1 MKNKIIKKT
10 PIIVLATLLLSI
22 PITQT
27 HAYTFNVDFA
37 DTGSSSSSSGKP
49 GGNGNSG
56 NQEPKYSKEL
66 SSKTGEEN
74 GYKYKETYT
83 CKYNYNISSKNKV
96 TINGYNMQNKK
107 IIENSLNIS
116 DKNKIVAG
124 TSIGLEIYE
133 VKKISY
139 SVSDIEVV
147 YTKVKT
153 EKKETKCQAYTCN
166 YSCTAR
172 GSSPYTVQK
181 SVPAGYACSK
191 GNEKSTM
198 HSCVNTTSSPTCS
211 SYKTGWVDTN
221 ETITKRKYTS
231 ESNNYVKDCLKHAV
245 KVAKGK
251 ANATGTSATYSIEVP
266 ESNDINNKTSITT
279 IEGNVTKEEK
289 FKVSENKEQKSGTRT
304 VEYEYSTNPCMNVIT
319 SEVKYVSNSKDCNKG
334 KEKNEILIANDN
346 INGRSHWHYF
356 VPLNTK
362 SKDKEGNNNTVNIA
376 LTENQKNNINNIL
389 DFKQCVYVLENKY
402 VEKDSNKTD
411 YTDLIKL
418 GNGHSLEGDYICKL
432 KNGKK
437 NCDKKLES
445 TKDYSKLKKYK
456 CYLTSVIKIPINQ
469 KFYQEDEDEDGNI
482 TFTGFNFY
490 YRPINIYNPFPN
502 GFSPNSYWKEWND
515 NGRKDPNMEK
525 SYTVMTYSA
534 ININTSIVRNYKNLI
549 TDEKQNTYSSWNNMS
564 SRDGKSNFISTQ
576 GVVTRHNTG
585 DYYRIGEGPSVEK
598 KDGKLVMTGS
608 DNS

>member
-49 GGNGNSG
+49 GGNGSSG

-83 CKYNYNISSKNKV
+83 CKYNYNISSTNKV

-251 ANATGTSATYSIEVP
+251 ANATGTSATYSIKVP
-266 ESNDINNKTSITT
+266 ESNNINKTSITT
-279 IEGNVTKEEK
+279 IQGKVTKEEK
-289 FKVSENKEQKSGTRT
+289 FNVSKNTEQKSGTRT

-319 SEVKYVSNSKDCNKG
+319 SEVRYVSDSKYCNKD
-334 KEKNEILIANDN
+334 NEILIANETID
-346 INGRSHWHYF
+346 GRTHWHYF
-356 VPLNTK
+356 TPINTK
-362 SKDKEGNNNTVNIA
+362 SSDYITIELTKNTNNSNNKKSNKEC
-376 LTENQKNNINNIL
+376 L
-389 DFKQCVYVLENKY
+389 YVLEKNPI
-402 VEKDSNKTD
+402 DPLDNNKTSYVDLIQKTNDEKLVGD
-411 YTDLIKL
+411 YT
-418 GNGHSLEGDYICKL
+418 GNKSSKDYKYF
-432 KNGKK
+432 KNGG
-437 NCDKKLES
+437 
-445 TKDYSKLKKYK
+445 T

-549 TDEKQNTYSSWNNMS
+549 TDGKQNTYSSWNNMS

>member
-49 GGNGNSG
+49 GGDGSSG

-83 CKYNYNISSKNKV
+83 CKYNYNISSTNKV

-181 SVPAGYACSK
+181 SVSAGYACSK
-191 GNEKSTM
+191 GNEKSTMTM

-211 SYKTGWVDTN
+211 SYKTGWTDTN
-221 ETITKRKYTS
+221 ETITKRTYTS

-251 ANATGTSATYSIEVP
+251 ANATGTSATYSIKVP
-266 ESNDINNKTSITT
+266 ESNNINKTSITT
-279 IEGNVTKEEK
+279 IQGKVTKEEK
-289 FKVSENKEQKSGTRT
+289 FNVSKNTEQKSGTRT

-319 SEVKYVSNSKDCNKG
+319 SEVRYVSDSKYCNKD
-334 KEKNEILIANDN
+334 NEILIANETID
-346 INGRSHWHYF
+346 GRTHWHYF
-356 VPLNTK
+356 TPINTK
-362 SKDKEGNNNTVNIA
+362 SSDYITIELTKNTNNSNNKKSNKEC
-376 LTENQKNNINNIL
+376 L
-389 DFKQCVYVLENKY
+389 YVLEKNPI
-402 VEKDSNKTD
+402 DPLDNNKTSYVDLIQKTNDEKLVGD
-411 YTDLIKL
+411 YT
-418 GNGHSLEGDYICKL
+418 GNKSSKDYKYF
-432 KNGKK
+432 KNGG
-437 NCDKKLES
+437 
-445 TKDYSKLKKYK
+445 T

-469 KFYQEDEDEDGNI
+469 KFYQEEQDNDGNI
-482 TFTGFNFY
+482 KFTGFNFY
-490 YRPINIYNPFPN
+490 YRPININNPFPN
-502 GFSPNSYWKEWND
+502 GFSENSYWKKWDED
-515 NGRKDPNMEK
+515 GRKDPNMAE
-525 SYTVMTYSA
+525 SYKITTYSA
-534 ININTSIVRNYKNLI
+534 ININTEAVRNYKN
-549 TDEKQNTYSSWNNMS
+549 TTTNGKQNTYSSWNNMTK
-564 SRDGKSNFISTQ
+564 DGKSNFISSQ
-576 GVVTRHNTG
+576 GIVIRHKTG
-585 DYYRIGEGPSVEK
+585 DYYKIGEGPSVTIK
-598 KDGKLVMTGS
+598 NGQAIMTGS
-608 DNS
+608 DN

>member
-1 MKNKIIKKT
+1 MKYKIIKKT
-10 PIIVLATLLLSI
+10 PIIILTALLLSI

-49 GGNGNSG
+49 GGDGSSG

-83 CKYNYNISSKNKV
+83 CKYNYNISSTNKV

-181 SVPAGYACSK
+181 SVSAGYACSK

-211 SYKTGWVDTN
+211 SYKTGWTETN
-221 ETITKRKYTS
+221 ETITKRTYTS

-251 ANATGTSATYSIEVP
+251 ANATGTSATYSIKVP
-266 ESNDINNKTSITT
+266 ESNNINKTAITT
-279 IEGNVTKEEK
+279 IQGKVTKEEK
-289 FKVSENKEQKSGTRT
+289 FNVSKNTEQKSGTRT

-319 SEVKYVSNSKDCNKG
+319 SEVRYVSDSKYCNKD
-334 KEKNEILIANDN
+334 NEILIANETID
-346 INGRSHWHYF
+346 GRTHWHYF
-356 VPLNTK
+356 TPINTK
-362 SKDKEGNNNTVNIA
+362 SSDYITIELTKNTNNSNNKKSNKEC
-376 LTENQKNNINNIL
+376 L
-389 DFKQCVYVLENKY
+389 YVLEKNPI
-402 VEKDSNKTD
+402 DPLDNNKTSYVDLIQKTNDEKLVGD
-411 YTDLIKL
+411 YT
-418 GNGHSLEGDYICKL
+418 GNKSSKDYKYF
-432 KNGKK
+432 KNGG
-437 NCDKKLES
+437 
-445 TKDYSKLKKYK
+445 T

-469 KFYQEDEDEDGNI
+469 KFYQEEQDNDGNI
-482 TFTGFNFY
+482 KFTGFNFY
-490 YRPINIYNPFPN
+490 YRPININNPFPN
-502 GFSPNSYWKEWND
+502 GFSENSYWKKWDED
-515 NGRKDPNMEK
+515 GRKDPNMAE
-525 SYTVMTYSA
+525 SYKITTYSA
-534 ININTSIVRNYKNLI
+534 ININTEAVRNYKN
-549 TDEKQNTYSSWNNMS
+549 TTTNGKQNTYSSWNNMTK
-564 SRDGKSNFISTQ
+564 DGKSNFISSQ
-576 GVVTRHNTG
+576 GIVIRHKTG
-585 DYYRIGEGPSVEK
+585 DYYKIGEGPSVTIK
-598 KDGKLVMTGS
+598 NGRAIMTGS
-608 DNS
+608 DN

>member
-49 GGNGNSG
+49 GGNGSSG

-83 CKYNYNISSKNKV
+83 CKYNYNISSTNKV

-251 ANATGTSATYSIEVP
+251 ANATGTSATYSIKVP
-266 ESNDINNKTSITT
+266 ESNNINKTSITT
-279 IEGNVTKEEK
+279 IQGKVTKEEK
-289 FKVSENKEQKSGTRT
+289 FNVSKNTEQKSGTRT

-319 SEVKYVSNSKDCNKG
+319 SEVRYVSDSKYCNKD
-334 KEKNEILIANDN
+334 NEILIANETID
-346 INGRSHWHYF
+346 GRTHWHYF
-356 VPLNTK
+356 TPINTK
-362 SKDKEGNNNTVNIA
+362 SSDYITIELTKNTNNNS
-376 LTENQKNNINNIL
+376 NNKKSNKECL
-389 DFKQCVYVLENKY
+389 YVLEKNPI
-402 VEKDSNKTD
+402 DPLDNNKTSYVDLIQKTNDEKLVGD
-411 YTDLIKL
+411 YT
-418 GNGHSLEGDYICKL
+418 GNKSSKDYKYF
-432 KNGKK
+432 KNGG
-437 NCDKKLES
+437 
-445 TKDYSKLKKYK
+445 T

-549 TDEKQNTYSSWNNMS
+549 TDGKQNTYSSWNNMS

>member
-1 MKNKIIKKT
+1 MIKRIFKKT
-10 PIIVLATLLLSI
+10 PIIIITAILLSI
-22 PITQT
+22 PINTIY
-27 HAYTFNVDFA
+27 AYTFNVEFA

-49 GGNGNSG
+49 GENGSSG

-66 SSKTGEEN
+66 SSKTSEEN

-83 CKYNYNISSKNKV
+83 CKYNYNISSTNKV

-107 IIENSLNIS
+107 IIENSLKIS

-139 SVSDIEVV
+139 RVSDIEVV

-166 YSCTAR
+166 YSCTAK

-181 SVPAGYACSK
+181 SVSAGYACSK
-191 GNEKSTM
+191 GNQKSTM

-211 SYKTGWVDTN
+211 SYKIGWVDTN
-221 ETITKRKYTS
+221 ETITKRTYTS

-245 KVAKGK
+245 KVAKEK
-251 ANATGTSATYSIEVP
+251 ANATGTSATYSIKVP
-266 ESNDINNKTSITT
+266 ESNNINKTSITT
-279 IEGNVTKEEK
+279 IQGNGTSEEK
-289 FKVSENKEQKSGTRT
+289 FNVNENKEQKSGTRK

-319 SEVKYVSNSKDCNKG
+319 SEVRYVSNIDSCKS
-334 KEKNEILIANDN
+334 EKNEILIANDN
-346 INGRSHWHYF
+346 INGKSHWHYF

-376 LTENQKNNINNIL
+376 LTKNQKNNIL
-389 DFKQCVYVLENKY
+389 DFKQCIYVLENKY

-418 GNGHSLEGDYICKL
+418 GNGESLEGDYICKL

-437 NCDKKLES
+437 KCDKKLES
-445 TKDYSKLKKYK
+445 TNDYSKLKKHK
-456 CYLTSVIKIPINQ
+456 CYLTSVIKIPITQ
-469 KFYQEDEDEDGNI
+469 QFYKEKETTKNNKTTI
-482 TFTGFNFY
+482 TFTGFKFY
-490 YRPINIYNPFPN
+490 YRSVNINDPFPN
-502 GFSPNSYWKEWND
+502 GIKNTTSAWYEWYKKYKNNDKKLSPNIEQSYK
-515 NGRKDPNMEK
+515 KV
-525 SYTVMTYSA
+525 SYQALS
-534 ININTSIVRNYKNLI
+534 INTSRVRKYNENNI
-549 TDEKQNTYSSWNNMS
+549 YSNWNGMTK
-564 SRDGKSNFISTQ
+564 DGKSSFITKE
-576 GVVTRHNTG
+576 GIVTRKTTG
-585 DYYRIGEGPSVEK
+585 EIFKIGGGPGVKFTK
-598 KDGKLVMTGS
+598 KGNVITVKTGGTS
-608 DNS
+608 

>member
-49 GGNGNSG
+49 GGDGSSG

-83 CKYNYNISSKNKV
+83 CKYNYNISSTNKV

-181 SVPAGYACSK
+181 SVSAGYAYSK

-211 SYKTGWVDTN
+211 SYKTGWTDTN
-221 ETITKRKYTS
+221 ETITKRTYTS

-251 ANATGTSATYSIEVP
+251 ANATGTSATYSIKVP
-266 ESNDINNKTSITT
+266 ESNNINKTSITT
-279 IEGNVTKEEK
+279 IQGKVTKEEK
-289 FKVSENKEQKSGTRT
+289 FNVSKNTEQKSGTRT

-319 SEVKYVSNSKDCNKG
+319 SEVRYVSDSKYCNKD
-334 KEKNEILIANDN
+334 NEILIANETID
-346 INGRSHWHYF
+346 GRTHWHYF
-356 VPLNTK
+356 TPINTK
-362 SKDKEGNNNTVNIA
+362 SSDYITIELTKNTNNSNNKKSNKEC
-376 LTENQKNNINNIL
+376 L
-389 DFKQCVYVLENKY
+389 YVLEKNPI
-402 VEKDSNKTD
+402 DPLDNNKTSYVDLIQKTNDEKLVGD
-411 YTDLIKL
+411 YT
-418 GNGHSLEGDYICKL
+418 GNKSSKDYKYF
-432 KNGKK
+432 KNGG
-437 NCDKKLES
+437 
-445 TKDYSKLKKYK
+445 T

-469 KFYQEDEDEDGNI
+469 KFYQEEQDNDGNI
-482 TFTGFNFY
+482 KFTGFNFY
-490 YRPINIYNPFPN
+490 YRPININNPFPN
-502 GFSPNSYWKEWND
+502 GFSENSYWKKWDED
-515 NGRKDPNMEK
+515 GRKDPNMAE
-525 SYTVMTYSA
+525 SYKITTYSA
-534 ININTSIVRNYKNLI
+534 ININTEAVRNYKN
-549 TDEKQNTYSSWNNMS
+549 TTTNGKQNTYSSWNNMTK
-564 SRDGKSNFISTQ
+564 DGKSNFISSQ
-576 GVVTRHNTG
+576 GIVIRHKTG
-585 DYYRIGEGPSVEK
+585 DYYKIGEGPSVTIK
-598 KDGKLVMTGS
+598 NGQAIMTGS
-608 DNS
+608 DN